1 MNTNLCNKITSTFGC
16 CFLASMEDDGCKC
29 LFHETRQM
37 LECLLALRFSNLN
50 FDSTHIV
57 GSRALCKNN
66 LGYCSNL

>member
-1 MNTNLCNKITSTFGC
+1 
-16 CFLASMEDDGCKC
+16 MEDDGCKC

-37 LECLLALRFSNLN
+37 LECLLALKFSNLN

-66 LGYCSNL
+66 LGYSSNL